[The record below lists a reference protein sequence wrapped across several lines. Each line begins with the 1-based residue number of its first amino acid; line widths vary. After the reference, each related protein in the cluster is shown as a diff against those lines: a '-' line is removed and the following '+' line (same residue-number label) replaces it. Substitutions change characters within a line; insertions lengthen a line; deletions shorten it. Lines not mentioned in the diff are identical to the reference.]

1 MEVVF
6 PRVGQ
11 NTVKLLIPFIY
22 DVFVNSLT
30 LSVAPVIAVGSGMMH
45 MPVLKSS
52 KYTNF
57 TEVS

>member
-1 MEVVF
+1 MH
-6 PRVGQ
+6 
-11 NTVKLLIPFIY
+11 LLIHEPF
-22 DVFVNSLT
+22 
-30 LSVAPVIAVGSGMMH
+30 SVAPVIALGSGMMH